1 MPSSSRIVFAEDLVG
16 ATPWMPGV
24 LHGER
29 RVGAE
34 RRVGSD
40 RREAEAP
47 AAPPPPGYED
57 GLRDGYERGRQEAR
71 LESQAERRAAIED
84 LARRGDA
91 LLESMT
97 AQFAALQQAV
107 AEDLTAL
114 AVEIAR
120 SAFGAALRLREDAVA
135 PAIAEAMAVI
145 VDEHAR
151 PRIHLH
157 PEDQALLGESLAP
170 LLAARGAQLVADAGV
185 LRGGC
190 RVETTRASVDAT
202 VQTRWKRAVAAIG
215 RDDEWVDA

>member
-16 ATPWMPGV
+16 ATPWMPGA

-34 RRVGSD
+34 RRAGVD
-40 RREAEAP
+40 RRDPDAG
-47 AAPPPPGYED
+47 AAPPPPTYED
-57 GLRDGYERGRQEAR
+57 GLRDGFERGREQAR
-71 LESQAERRAAIED
+71 LEAQAEQRAAIEA

-91 LLESMT
+91 LLEAMT
-97 AQFAALQQAV
+97 AQFAALQQTV
-107 AEDLTAL
+107 AEDLTGL

-120 SAFGAALRLREDAVA
+120 SAFGAALRLRGDAVA
-135 PAIAEAMAVI
+135 PVVAEAMAAI

-151 PRIHLH
+151 PRVHLH
-157 PEDQALLGESLAP
+157 PEDHALLGDTLAP
-170 LLAARGAQLVADAGV
+170 MLAARGAQLVADAGV

-190 RVETTRASVDAT
+190 RVETPRASVDAT
-202 VQTRWKRAVAAIG
+202 VQTRWQRAVAAIG

>member
-16 ATPWMPGV
+16 AKPWLPGA

-34 RRVGSD
+34 RRVGLD
-40 RREAEAP
+40 RRESDAP
-47 AAPPPPGYED
+47 AAPPPPSYED
-57 GLRDGYERGRQEAR
+57 GLRDGYERGREDARREA
-71 LESQAERRAAIED
+71 EAERRAAVEA

-91 LLESMT
+91 LLEAMT
-97 AQFAALQQAV
+97 AQLAGLQQAM

-135 PAIAEAMAVI
+135 PVVAEAMAAI

-157 PEDQALLGESLAP
+157 PEDHALLGDALAP
-170 LLAARGAQLVADAGV
+170 MLAARGAHLVADAGV

-190 RVETTRASVDAT
+190 RVDTPRASVDAT
-202 VQTRWKRAVAAIG
+202 VQTRWKRAIAAIG
-215 RDDEWVDA
+215 RDDDWVDA